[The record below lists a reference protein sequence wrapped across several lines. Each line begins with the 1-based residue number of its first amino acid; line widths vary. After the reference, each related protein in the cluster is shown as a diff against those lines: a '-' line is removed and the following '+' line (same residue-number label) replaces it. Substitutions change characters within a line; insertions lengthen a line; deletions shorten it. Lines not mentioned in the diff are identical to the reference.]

1 MAYYI
6 SYIKISCF
14 ARRLCVFYF
23 VFLFMY
29 KFYYFIPLFNF
40 SIIYLFFFANY
51 YFLFTP
57 IFHIIFQLIQFFI
70 EVEFVFPFS
79 ILFNFVSI
87 VYNINCLYSREFPE
101 IINRLGRKKFFSKKI
116 FGRKNVP
123 KVVLGVKIEPNKN
136 FG

>member
-57 IFHIIFQLIQFFI
+57 IFQLIQFFI